1 MAKRQIRFSALGFL
15 LLFAVTLIESGLHTF
30 VHHGDSHLENAA
42 AVHTCHHHPADSTTP
57 DFSFEN
63 SEDDCA
69 LCAHLLSY
77 QHFALQQFGKGFV
90 PYAEIEPFWFQAPFT
105 GNTEIPQRP
114 LRGPPSA

>member
-15 LLFAVTLIESGLHTF
+15 LLFAATLIESGLHTF

-42 AVHTCHHHPADSTTP
+42 ALHSCHHHPADTTTP

-63 SEDDCA
+63 SEADCA

-77 QHFALQQFGKGFV
+77 QHFSLQQYSNGLV
-90 PYAEIEPFWFQAPFT
+90 PCFKQPIICFEVQFA

-114 LRGPPSA
+114 LRGPPAA